1 MYRLANIFE
10 EGDRIIIELT
20 GNGFLYNMV
29 RIICVTIIDVGLG
42 KIYENDIE
50 YRSKLIGREGRLFAG
65 VISTRF
71 SGIALGLGLAVLLM
85 IVIPFIAKLCGL

>member
-1 MYRLANIFE
+1 
-10 EGDRIIIELT
+10 
-20 GNGFLYNMV
+20 MV
-29 RIICVTIIDVGLG
+29 RFSNKPNVRGI
-42 KIYENDIE
+42 KNASSDIE

>member
-1 MYRLANIFE
+1 
-10 EGDRIIIELT
+10 
-20 GNGFLYNMV
+20 MV
-29 RIICVTIIDVGLG
+29 RFSNKPNVRGI
-42 KIYENDIE
+42 KNASSDIE

-71 SGIALGLGLAVLLM
+71 SGIALGLGLAILLM

>member
-1 MYRLANIFE
+1 
-10 EGDRIIIELT
+10 
-20 GNGFLYNMV
+20 MV
-29 RIICVTIIDVGLG
+29 KFSNKPNVRGI
-42 KIYENDIE
+42 KNASSDIE

-71 SGIALGLGLAVLLM
+71 SGIALGLGLAILLM

>member
-1 MYRLANIFE
+1 
-10 EGDRIIIELT
+10 
-20 GNGFLYNMV
+20 MV
-29 RIICVTIIDVGLG
+29 RFSNKPNVRGI
-42 KIYENDIE
+42 KNASSDIE

-71 SGIALGLGLAVLLM
+71 SGIALGLGLAVVLM

>member
-1 MYRLANIFE
+1 
-10 EGDRIIIELT
+10 
-20 GNGFLYNMV
+20 MV
-29 RIICVTIIDVGLG
+29 RFSNKPNVRGI
-42 KIYENDIE
+42 KNASSNIE

-71 SGIALGLGLAVLLM
+71 SGIAIGLGIAVLLM

>member
-1 MYRLANIFE
+1 
-10 EGDRIIIELT
+10 
-20 GNGFLYNMV
+20 MV
-29 RIICVTIIDVGLG
+29 RFSNKPNVREI
-42 KIYENDIE
+42 KNASSNIE

-71 SGIALGLGLAVLLM
+71 SGIAIGLGIAVLLM

>member
-1 MYRLANIFE
+1 
-10 EGDRIIIELT
+10 
-20 GNGFLYNMV
+20 MV
-29 RIICVTIIDVGLG
+29 RFSNKPNVRGI
-42 KIYENDIE
+42 KNASSDIE

-71 SGIALGLGLAVLLM
+71 SGIALGLGLAIVLM

>member
-1 MYRLANIFE
+1 
-10 EGDRIIIELT
+10 
-20 GNGFLYNMV
+20 MV
-29 RIICVTIIDVGLG
+29 KFSNKPNVRGI
-42 KIYENDIE
+42 KNASSDIE